1 MIGANPQV
9 ATQFVRVI
17 TATQNQV
24 HCICNY
30 LVEQRDEGI
39 ADGILVGE
47 DSGCLASGLGG
58 EPLEAGEE
66 GGKFDEGLI
75 GLGLHRAI
83 QFYSF
88 GQRFVVQII
97 KFRGFLNV

>member
-1 MIGANPQV
+1 MLDYNS
-9 ATQFVRVI
+9 
-17 TATQNQV
+17 
-24 HCICNY
+24 ICNY

-47 DSGCLASGLGG
+47 DSGSLASTLGG

-75 GLGLHRAI
+75 GLGLDGAF
-83 QFYSF
+83 QSYEF
-88 GQRFVVQII
+88 GWRYIVQITR
-97 KFRGFLNV
+97 FRGFLNV

>member
-1 MIGANPQV
+1 MQWKFKIFFAHPKPKQMCK
-9 ATQFVRVI
+9 I
-17 TATQNQV
+17 D
-24 HCICNY
+24 NY

-47 DSGCLASGLGG
+47 DSGSLASALGG

-75 GLGLHRAI
+75 GLGLDGAF
-83 QFYSF
+83 QSYEF
-88 GQRFVVQII
+88 G
-97 KFRGFLNV
+97 

>member
-1 MIGANPQV
+1 MKKCTNCG
-9 ATQFVRVI
+9 TQALQWKFKI
-17 TATQNQV
+17 FFAHPKPKQM
-24 HCICNY
+24 CKIDNY

-47 DSGCLASGLGG
+47 DSGSLASALGG

-75 GLGLHRAI
+75 GLGLDGAF
-83 QFYSF
+83 QSYEF
-88 GQRFVVQII
+88 G
-97 KFRGFLNV
+97 

>member
-1 MIGANPQV
+1 MKWNSRIFCIQPKTINV
-9 ATQFVRVI
+9 LDY
-17 TATQNQV
+17 NS
-24 HCICNY
+24 ICNY

-47 DSGCLASGLGG
+47 DSGSLASALGC

-75 GLGLHRAI
+75 GLGLDGAF
-83 QFYSF
+83 QSYEF
-88 GQRFVVQII
+88 G
-97 KFRGFLNV
+97 